1 VRPQPDDYPKH
12 VKRAVRAF
20 VEAGWEAGATAL
32 EPVAFSPAAVAA
44 RRTPPRAA
52 RAQVFVRDRFIC
64 RYCGGKTIFEPVMAL
79 LGFVYPQLFPYHPN
93 WRGGVTHPA
102 LTREAPLSTM
112 SSRDRAEA
120 PGSSSTT
127 SSVQPVQLDQVG
139 FLPTATWL
147 DAPADQAHELGR
159 PCRALSLAVGSV
171 WTTRFEVPPCLDAGP
186 WLRAR
191 GCVTIVSARNCAVT
205 ASPRLRR
212 TPQPLRVRPLS
223 LGSRMLPRRCKPLRP
238 GAMAPEP
245 ADATHTTDLISR
257 SVIIRRW

>member
-1 VRPQPDDYPKH
+1 VRLQPDDYPKH

-102 LTREAPLSTM
+102 VI
-112 SSRDRAEA
+112 SRSAVVDHVE
-120 PGSSSTT
+120 PGSS
-127 SSVQPVQLDQVG
+127 G
-139 FLPTATWL
+139 GAWL
-147 DAPADQAHELGR
+147 DLDNLVTACNPCNSIKSDLSLEQLGWTLQPIKRTSWDGLVGLYPSLWAASGR
-159 PCRALSLAVGSV
+159 PAANFHLAWMRDLGCAPV
-171 WTTRFEVPPCLDAGP
+171 DA
-186 WLRAR
+186 
-191 GCVTIVSARNCAVT
+191 
-205 ASPRLRR
+205 
-212 TPQPLRVRPLS
+212 
-223 LGSRMLPRRCKPLRP
+223 
-238 GAMAPEP
+238 
-245 ADATHTTDLISR
+245 
-257 SVIIRRW
+257 